1 MKISKTLGLLAM
13 SAIAACAH
21 TENSATYY
29 SAKSEGFSFNAID
42 GRNYEVFYKGGKNDS
57 RALVESYLID
67 GSARLTKALGYD
79 YFFLNNTQTASHQFS
94 DIGVVDGVGQ
104 LLAIFAVGLFNV
116 NNYEPSNP
124 YSPQLPYPNT
134 HDTKA
139 IEYETIVTSATI
151 NMGKGEQPAGSY
163 SADNGYYKN
172 Y

>member
-1 MKISKTLGLLAM
+1 MKISKTMGLLAM

-21 TENSATYY
+21 TENSAT
-29 SAKSEGFSFNAID
+29 FNAAKTNGFTFNALD
-42 GRNYEVFYKGGKNDS
+42 TNNYEVFYKGEKNES
-57 RALVESYLID
+57 KALVESYLID
-67 GSARLTKALGYD
+67 NSARLTKALGYD
-79 YFFLNNTQTASHQFS
+79 YFFLNNTQTASRQFS

-124 YSPQLPYPNT
+124 YSAQLPYPKT

-139 IEYETIVTSATI
+139 IEYETFVTSARI
-151 NMGKGEQPAGSY
+151 NMGKGEQPSGSY
-163 SADNGYYKN
+163 SAESGHYKN